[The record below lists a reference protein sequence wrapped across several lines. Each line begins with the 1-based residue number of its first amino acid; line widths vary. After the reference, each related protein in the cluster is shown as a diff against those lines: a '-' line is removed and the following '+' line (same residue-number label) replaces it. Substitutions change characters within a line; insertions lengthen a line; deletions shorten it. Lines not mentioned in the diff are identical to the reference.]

1 MSNKVVTDSPEVFRL
16 FACGICKLEEILG
29 ELLEDLLG
37 KKLGETLGVLVYG
50 VTLIS
55 KNNNYMFWDIHV
67 L

>member
-37 KKLGETLGVLVYG
+37 K
-50 VTLIS
+50 
-55 KNNNYMFWDIHV
+55 
-67 L
+67 